1 LQREEEIRML
11 VRLMLVRLVDEE
23 NDLGKEVE

>member
-1 LQREEEIRML
+1 LQGEEEIRML